1 MRKLILGFA
10 FVLAL
15 NSGARADD
23 LKPLPS
29 LAQSA
34 QPSPWAGLYYG
45 TDAFGTF
52 AKHSKGQIGGDGF
65 IGYDHKLA
73 NDWTIGVVASAGY
86 VPYSFAN
93 SPLKG
98 VDFATTQ
105 VKLGYDLGRL
115 KPYVTAGV
123 ALAKPTAINS
133 GSNDALNN
141 LFAGSGG
148 LKADR

>member
-1 MRKLILGFA
+1 MRKLVLGFLS
-10 FVLAL
+10 VLVMGC
-15 NSGARADD
+15 GAKADEV
-23 LKPLPS
+23 KPLPS

-34 QPSPWAGLYYG
+34 ETSPWAGFYYG
-45 TDAFGTF
+45 TDAFGAF
-52 AKHSKGQIGGDGF
+52 AKHSKGRIGGDGF

-93 SPLKG
+93 SPLRG

-115 KPYVTAGV
+115 KPYVTTGV
-123 ALAKPTAINS
+123 ALAKPTSMN
-133 GSNDALNN
+133 GNPNDALNN
-141 LFAGSGG
+141 LFA
-148 LKADR
+148 ADG